1 MSSDISTAFMH
12 PYPGERYLHTWWDLG
27 GSGKRKAKLLQF
39 GFYTHV
45 FLLPPASP
53 SGKKGRSAITL
64 RPLAG
69 GSLTKAYPTA
79 LIHAVTDTKA
89 DAVVP
94 VVAVVPVIAVI
105 PVVAVVPP
113 VVAIDDQKIL
123 IAIVVSI
130 TTALCLSR
138 ACARHHRSHKR
149 GYGKN
154 QNNTSHKTTPIS
166 FSDTQW

>member
-1 MSSDISTAFMH
+1 M
-12 PYPGERYLHTWWDLG
+12 
-27 GSGKRKAKLLQF
+27 
-39 GFYTHV
+39 
-45 FLLPPASP
+45 
-53 SGKKGRSAITL
+53 L
-64 RPLAG
+64 RPLGG
-69 GSLTKAYPTA
+69 GSLTKAYATA

-94 VVAVVPVIAVI
+94 PVAVVPVIAV
-105 PVVAVVPP
+105 VPP
-113 VVAIDDQKIL
+113 VVTIDDQKIL

-138 ACARHHRSHKR
+138 ACARHRRSHKR